1 MKLALLLVAISVT
14 SVVAQVK
21 TNTTTVVTNTTK
33 PANTT
38 TTNTTAVNTTA
49 VNTTAV
55 NTTKPA
61 VQPTPVS
68 ASSAYI
74 QSIS

>member
-38 TTNTTAVNTTA
+38 TNTTA

>member
-38 TTNTTAVNTTA
+38 TNTTNPA
-49 VNTTAV
+49 NTTAV

-61 VQPTPVS
+61 VQPTPS